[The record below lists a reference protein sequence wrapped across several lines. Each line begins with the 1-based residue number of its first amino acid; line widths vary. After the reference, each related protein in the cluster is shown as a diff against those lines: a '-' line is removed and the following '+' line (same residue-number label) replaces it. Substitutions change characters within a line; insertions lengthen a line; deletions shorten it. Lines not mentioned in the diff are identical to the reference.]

1 VKFYNRKNE
10 LKKLSK
16 IESLSHKNSQMT
28 IIIGRRRIGKTT
40 LVKEAFK
47 KKVYFFVAK
56 KDESLLCEEYV
67 DILSNSLNIKI
78 FGEFKKFSKLFEYIL
93 EISKSLH
100 FTLIIDE
107 FQEFIKINPSIY
119 SEMQN
124 LWDSYKY
131 KSKLNLVLCGS
142 IYSLMK
148 KIFENK
154 KEPLFGRVDNK
165 IMLKPFDIITQKEIL
180 LDHNKNLTNI
190 DLLSFYILTGG
201 VAKYIEIFIQ
211 NRAFNFD
218 AFLNTIF
225 DEDSLFLDEGK
236 NLLIEEFGKDYTV
249 YFSILSLMAS
259 SKTSRSEIES
269 ILQKDIGGYLDRLE
283 NEYNLVRKVRPIF
296 SKEGSRNVKYEI
308 IDNFLSF
315 WFRFIYK
322 YKSSIEI
329 ENYDYVKEIVKR
341 DFNSFAGKFLEKYF
355 MEKLKLTKKYSQIG
369 SYWERGNKNEIDIV
383 ALNERDKILLISEVK
398 LNQKRLSKEKL
409 IKKSI
414 KLTEMFKDYKIKYM
428 LFSLDDMLRKID

>member
-1 VKFYNRKNE
+1 VKFYNRINE